1 MGAVHGLFYGRQVMT
16 MEGRMKR
23 IFSGIQP
30 TGEVHIGNYLGAIQ
44 NWVKLTESYDCIY
57 CIVDY
62 HAVTID
68 YEPRLMQ
75 QKILDTAVINIACG
89 LTRDRC
95 TLFVQSHIPEHTE
108 LTWVF
113 NCLTPIGDL
122 ERMTQ
127 FKQKAKQH
135 RKNLNMGLLDYPALQ
150 AADILIY
157 KAGYV
162 PVGKDQYQH
171 VELTREIARK
181 FNSRFGEVF
190 PEPQVLESKAPKI
203 LGLDGK
209 SKMSK
214 SMNNYIGML
223 DSPETIWEKL
233 RPAVTDVNR
242 VRRDDPGN
250 PRKCN
255 IYSLHRAFSTS
266 GEIRQVAHDCRTAS
280 IGCIDCK
287 KILLKNV
294 VADLKPIQERAQDL
308 QSNISRVKETLA
320 EGADRCRGIAS
331 AVMGEVRDRMGLTF
345 SN

>member
-1 MGAVHGLFYGRQVMT
+1 
-16 MEGRMKR
+16 MEAKMKR

-30 TGEVHIGNYLGAIQ
+30 TGEIHIGNYLGAIQ
-44 NWVKLTESYDCIY
+44 NWVKLTETYDCIY

-62 HAVTID
+62 HAISIE
-68 YEPRLMQ
+68 YEPLLMQ
-75 QKILDTAVINIACG
+75 QRILDTALINIACG

-95 TLFVQSHIPEHTE
+95 TLFVQSHVPEHTE
-108 LTWVF
+108 LAWVF

-135 RKNLNMGLLDYPALQ
+135 RKNVNLGLLDYPVLQ

-171 VELTREIARK
+171 VELTREIARR
-181 FNSRFGEVF
+181 FNSRFGQVF
-190 PEPQVLESKAPKI
+190 PESAVLESKTPKI

-209 SKMSK
+209 HKMSK

-223 DSPETIWEKL
+223 ESPETIWEKL
-233 RPAVTDVNR
+233 RTAVTDVNR
-242 VRRDDPGN
+242 VRRHDPGN

-255 IYSLHRAFSTS
+255 VYSLHRA
-266 GEIRQVAHDCRTAS
+266 
-280 IGCIDCK
+280 
-287 KILLKNV
+287 L
-294 VADLKPIQERAQDL
+294 RAP
-308 QSNISRVKETLA
+308 K
-320 EGADRCRGIAS
+320 
-331 AVMGEVRDRMGLTF
+331 
-345 SN
+345 

>member
-1 MGAVHGLFYGRQVMT
+1 MS
-16 MEGRMKR
+16 R

-44 NWVKLTESYDCIY
+44 NWVKFTESYDCIY

-68 YEPRLMQ
+68 YEPLLMQ
-75 QKILDTAVINIACG
+75 QRILDTALINISCG

-95 TLFVQSHIPEHTE
+95 TLFVQSHVREHTE
-108 LTWVF
+108 LAWVF
-113 NCLTPIGDL
+113 NCVTPIGDL

-135 RKNLNMGLLDYPALQ
+135 RKNVNIGLLDYPVLQ

-157 KAGYV
+157 KAEYV

-190 PEPQVLESKAPKI
+190 PEAQVLESKTPKI

-209 SKMSK
+209 AKMSK
-214 SMNNYIGML
+214 SLNNYIGML
-223 DSPETIWEKL
+223 ESAETIWEKL
-233 RPAVTDVNR
+233 RTAVTDVNR
-242 VRRDDPGN
+242 VRRHDPGN

-255 IYSLHRAFSTS
+255 IYSLHRAFSSPQET
-266 GEIRQVAHDCRTAS
+266 RQIAHDCRTAA

-287 KILLKNV
+287 KILWKNMM
-294 VADLKPIQERAQDL
+294 AHLTPIQEKAREL
-308 QSNISRVKETLA
+308 QSNIGEVKETLA

-331 AVMGEVRDRMGLTF
+331 SVMAEARDRMGLTP
-345 SN
+345 SS

>member
-1 MGAVHGLFYGRQVMT
+1 
-16 MEGRMKR
+16 MKR

-30 TGEVHIGNYLGAIQ
+30 TGEVHIGNYLGALQ
-44 NWVKLTESYDCIY
+44 NWVKLTETYDCIY

-62 HAVTID
+62 HAVTIE
-68 YEPRLMQ
+68 YEPHLMQ
-75 QKILDTAVINIACG
+75 QKILDTALICIACD
-89 LTRDRC
+89 LTPDKC
-95 TLFVQSHIPEHTE
+95 TLFVQSHVPEHTE
-108 LTWVF
+108 LTWIF

-127 FKQKAKQH
+127 FKQKARQH
-135 RKNLNMGLLDYPALQ
+135 RKNINIGLLDYPVLQ

-171 VELTREIARK
+171 VELTREIARR
-181 FNSRFGEVF
+181 FNSRFGQVF
-190 PEPQVLESKAPKI
+190 PEPVVLESKSPKI

-223 DSPETIWEKL
+223 ESPETIWEKL
-233 RPAVTDVNR
+233 RTAVTDVNR
-242 VRRDDPGN
+242 IRRYDPGN

-255 IYSLHRAFSTS
+255 IYNLHRAFSS
-266 GEIRQVAHDCRTAS
+266 PQEIKQIAHDCRTAS

-287 KILLKNV
+287 KILWKNMV
-294 VADLKPIQERAQDL
+294 THLRPIQERATEL
-308 QSNISRVKETLA
+308 QHNIGRVKDTLS

-331 AVMGEVRDRMGLTF
+331 AVMAEVRDGMGLR
-345 SN
+345 SEQRKSSSPR

>member
-1 MGAVHGLFYGRQVMT
+1 MS
-16 MEGRMKR
+16 MEGEMKR

-30 TGEVHIGNYLGAIQ
+30 TGEIHIGNYLGAIQ
-44 NWVKLTESYDCIY
+44 NWVKLTEEYDCIY

-62 HAVTID
+62 HAITIE

-75 QKILDTAVINIACG
+75 QKILDTALINIACG
-89 LTRDRC
+89 LTRDKC
-95 TLFVQSHIPEHTE
+95 TLFVQSHVPEHTE
-108 LTWVF
+108 LTWIF

-135 RKNLNMGLLDYPALQ
+135 RKNINMGLLNYPILQ

-181 FNSRFGEVF
+181 FNARFGQVF
-190 PEPQVLESKAPKI
+190 PEPMVLESKIPKI
-203 LGLDGK
+203 LGLDGQY
-209 SKMSK
+209 KMSK
-214 SMNNYIGML
+214 SMNNYIGMIE
-223 DSPETIWEKL
+223 SPETIWEKL
-233 RPAVTDVNR
+233 RTAVTDVNR
-242 VRRDDPGN
+242 IRRNDLGN

-255 IYSLHRAFSTS
+255 IYSLHRAFSGS
-266 GEIRQVAHDCRTAS
+266 QEVRQVSRDCRTAA

-287 KILLKNV
+287 EILWKNMIEH
-294 VADLKPIQERAQDL
+294 LKPIQERVREL
-308 QSNISRVKETLA
+308 QNDIGIVKETLA
-320 EGADRCRGIAS
+320 EGAGRCRKIAS
-331 AVMGEVRDRMGLTF
+331 EVMAEIRERMGLVP
-345 SN
+345 SA

>member
-1 MGAVHGLFYGRQVMT
+1 
-16 MEGRMKR
+16 MEEKMKR

-44 NWVKLTESYDCIY
+44 NWVKLTETYDCIY

-62 HAVTID
+62 HAVTIE
-68 YEPRLMQ
+68 YEPSLMQ
-75 QKILDTAVINIACG
+75 QKILDTALVCIACG
-89 LTRDRC
+89 LTPDRC
-95 TLFVQSHIPEHTE
+95 ILFVQSHVPEHTE
-108 LTWVF
+108 LTWIF
-113 NCLTPIGDL
+113 NCLTSIGDL

-127 FKQKAKQH
+127 FKEKAKQH
-135 RKNLNMGLLDYPALQ
+135 RKNINMGLLDYPVLQ

-181 FNSRFGEVF
+181 FNSRFGQVF
-190 PEPQVLESKAPKI
+190 PEPAVLESKAPKI

-214 SMNNYIGML
+214 SMDNYISVL
-223 DSPETIWEKL
+223 ESPETIWEKL
-233 RPAVTDVNR
+233 RTAVTDVNR
-242 VRRDDPGN
+242 VRRYDLGN

-255 IYSLHRAFSTS
+255 IYNLHKAFSS
-266 GEIRQVAHDCRTAS
+266 PQEIKQIAHDCRSAT

-287 KILLKNV
+287 KVLWKNMITH
-294 VADLKPIQERAQDL
+294 LRPIQERAAEL
-308 QSNISRVKETLA
+308 QRNIGYVKEVLA
-320 EGADRCRGIAS
+320 EGADRCRGIVS
-331 AVMGEVRDRMGLTF
+331 AVMAEVRDRMGLAPEQ
-345 SN
+345 SRSLSAH

>member
-1 MGAVHGLFYGRQVMT
+1 MR
-16 MEGRMKR
+16 MEGKMKR

-30 TGEVHIGNYLGAIQ
+30 TGEIHIGNYLGAIQ

-62 HAVTID
+62 HAVSIE
-68 YEPRLMQ
+68 YEPLLMQ
-75 QKILDTAVINIACG
+75 QRILDTALINIACG
-89 LTRDRC
+89 LTRDKC
-95 TLFVQSHIPEHTE
+95 TLFVQSHVPEHTE
-108 LTWVF
+108 LAWVF
-113 NCLTPIGDL
+113 NCLTSIGDL

-135 RKNLNMGLLDYPALQ
+135 RKNVNMGLLDYPVLQ

-181 FNSRFGEVF
+181 FNSRFGQVF
-190 PEPQVLESKAPKI
+190 PEPMVLESKTPKI

-209 SKMSK
+209 NKMSK

-223 DSPETIWEKL
+223 ESPETIWEKL
-233 RPAVTDVNR
+233 RTAVTDVNR
-242 VRRDDPGN
+242 VRRYDPGN

-255 IYSLHRAFSTS
+255 IYSLHRVFSS
-266 GEIRQVAHDCRTAS
+266 PQEIKQIAHDCRTAA

-287 KILLKNV
+287 KILWKNMM
-294 VADLKPIQERAQDL
+294 ANLGPIQERAREL
-308 QSNISRVKETLA
+308 QSNIGSVKETLA
-320 EGADRCRGIAS
+320 EGSDRCRGMAS
-331 AVMGEVRDRMGLTF
+331 ALMVEVREQMGLTPAT
-345 SN
+345 

>member
-1 MGAVHGLFYGRQVMT
+1 MT
-16 MEGRMKR
+16 IDTKPKR

-30 TGEVHIGNYLGAIQ
+30 TGDVHIGNYLGAIQ
-44 NWVKLTESYDCIY
+44 NWVKLTEEYDCIY

-68 YEPRLMQ
+68 YEPPLMQ
-75 QKILDTAVINIACG
+75 QKILDTALICIACG
-89 LTRDRC
+89 LTRDKC

-127 FKQKAKQH
+127 FKQKGKQH
-135 RKNLNMGLLDYPALQ
+135 RKNINMGLLDYPVLQ

-181 FNSRFGEVF
+181 FNARFGHVF
-190 PEPQVLESKAPKI
+190 PEPVVLESKAPKI

-214 SMNNYIGML
+214 SMNNTIGL
-223 DSPETIWEKL
+223 LESPEAIWEKL
-233 RPAVTDVNR
+233 RIAVTDVNR
-242 VRRDDPGN
+242 VRRHDPGN

-255 IYSLHRAFSTS
+255 IYSLHRAFSS
-266 GEIRQVAHDCRTAS
+266 PEEVRQIAHDCRTAA

-287 KILLKNV
+287 KILWKNM
-294 VADLKPIQERAQDL
+294 VAHLKPIQERAADL
-308 QSNISRVKETLA
+308 QRNIGRVKENLTG
-320 EGADRCRGIAS
+320 GADRCREIAS
-331 AVMGEVRDRMGLTF
+331 GVMDEVRDRMGLTPT
-345 SN
+345 NRNV